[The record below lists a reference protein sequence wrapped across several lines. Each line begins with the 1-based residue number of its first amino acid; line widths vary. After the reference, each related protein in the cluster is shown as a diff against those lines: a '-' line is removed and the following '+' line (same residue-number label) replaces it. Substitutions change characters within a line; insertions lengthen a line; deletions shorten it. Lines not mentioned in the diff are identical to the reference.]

1 MAKQNTAQSSLIG
14 ASAALAQ
21 SQIPGDYA
29 AEFMKTFGAAT
40 SEFEAER
47 KAQQNEVK
55 EWLGNL
61 KTDIDFTSMSPEMEA
76 AVRETLTTGK
86 NEYAELANLVAKT
99 KDPSSMEY
107 KNAVDRM
114 NEINREFQTLAKEVA
129 TYNQEKVNITN
140 GIQSDQ
146 YSLVNDF
153 SLYKNI
159 YGLQDS
165 GVQSVTINGGH
176 LIFNGTRYD
185 SLKNPIG
192 VSELPGKVAEKAVFY
207 DSHNY
212 AMTTREENA
221 ERIALNNAFKD
232 NNAFGAF
239 LLDIPAEL
247 EEIRMKEIS
256 DAYITAKKDGTLND
270 KIEGLKSQATDMIIQ
285 AYKDAALAG
294 KARYDTKLNNSN
306 NPNNLDSRY
315 KKPETVQAMIQAQED
330 AIAEGVII
338 GAQEPPN
345 LAEDIA
351 DYNSREENVK
361 KVRGSSAKIFK
372 FGPSDNPDQIRIKLD
387 PTTKKWVYFNSKST
401 VKSEYNNLLELMN
414 SHPGLFYINKQ

>member
-1 MAKQNTAQSSLIG
+1 MAKQNTQSGLIG

-21 SQIPGDYA
+21 SQISGDYA
-29 AEFMKTFGAAT
+29 ADFMKTFGAAT
-40 SEFEAER
+40 AEFEAER

-61 KTDIDFTSMSPEMEA
+61 KTDIDFTLMSSEMEA
-76 AVRETLTTGK
+76 AVRETLTLGK
-86 NEYAELANLVAKT
+86 NEYAELANLVAKI

-140 GIQSDQ
+140 GIKSDQ

-165 GVQSVTINGGH
+165 GVQNVTIDGGH

-192 VSELPGKVAEKAVFY
+192 VSELPGKVADKAVFY

-221 ERIALNNAFKD
+221 ERITLNNAFKD
-232 NNAFGAF
+232 NDAFGAF

-256 DAYITAKKDGTLND
+256 DAYVAAKKDGTLND
-270 KIEGLKSQATDMIIQ
+270 KIEELKSQAVDMIIQ
-285 AYKDAALAG
+285 AYKDAALEG
-294 KARYDTKLNNSN
+294 EARYKAKIDPS
-306 NPNNLDSRY
+306 PSRAISDSE
-315 KKPETVQAMIQAQED
+315 KAFTAMTP
-330 AIAEGVII
+330 II
-338 GAQEPPN
+338 GATGGRSWILVDSEGKSLSEQKRD
-345 LAEDIA
+345 EDGVLIGEFKGVK
-351 DYNSREENVK
+351 YKRGTWNS
-361 KVRGSSAKIFK
+361 K
-372 FGPSDNPDQIRIKLD
+372 FS
-387 PTTKKWVYFNSKST
+387 KWVFEEGAEINAGDLVSWRANS
-401 VKSEYNNLLELMN
+401 
-414 SHPGLFYINKQ
+414 

>member
-140 GIQSDQ
+140 GIKSDQ

-159 YGLQDS
+159 YGLQDG
-165 GVQSVTINGGH
+165 GVQNVTINGGH

-232 NNAFGAF
+232 NDAFGAF

-294 KARYDTKLNNSN
+294 KARYDAKLNNVDTDDN
-306 NPNNLDSRY
+306 NSKIYKNTDGLFKNVSDLDNAYS
-315 KKPETVQAMIQAQED
+315 AMIDLKQKMD
-330 AIAEGVII
+330 ADPSLKIDDYIPI
-338 GAQEPPN
+338 SPN
-345 LAEDIA
+345 LAFRYAPKKNQWYVVTRSGQSGSWRPVARPDGQSYIIPNLRDWYVAAKELPK
-351 DYNSREENVK
+351 EE
-361 KVRGSSAKIFK
+361 
-372 FGPSDNPDQIRIKLD
+372 SD
-387 PTTKKWVYFNSKST
+387 
-401 VKSEYNNLLELMN
+401 
-414 SHPGLFYINKQ
+414 KQF

>member
-1 MAKQNTAQSSLIG
+1 MAKQNTQSGLIG

-29 AEFMKTFGAAT
+29 ADFMKTFGAAT
-40 SEFEAER
+40 AEFEAER

-55 EWLGNL
+55 EWLSNL
-61 KTDIDFTSMSPEMEA
+61 KTDIDFTLMSSEMEA
-76 AVRETLTTGK
+76 AVRETLTLGK
-86 NEYAELANLVAKT
+86 NEYAELANLVAKI

-165 GVQSVTINGGH
+165 GVQNVTIDGGH
-176 LIFNGTRYD
+176 LIFSGTRYD

-192 VSELPGKVAEKAVFY
+192 VSELPGKVADKAVFY

-232 NNAFGAF
+232 NDAFGAF

-256 DAYITAKKDGTLND
+256 DAYVAAKKDGTLNN
-270 KIEGLKSQATDMIIQ
+270 KIGELKSQAVDMIIQ
-285 AYKDAALAG
+285 AYKDAALG
-294 KARYDTKLNNSN
+294 GEARYEAKIKPGGVGEEGDA
-306 NPNNLDSRY
+306 SRY
-315 KKPETVQAMIQAQED
+315 KKPETVQAMIQVQQD
-330 AIAEGVII
+330 AIAEGSFI
-338 GAQEPPN
+338 GAQEPPDVSSN
-345 LAEDIA
+345 QA
-351 DYNSREENVK
+351 
-361 KVRGSSAKIFK
+361 KVFK
-372 FGPSDNPDQIRIKLD
+372 FGPNDNPDQIRIKMD
-387 PTTKKWVYFNSKST
+387 PATKKWIYFNSKSG
-401 VKSEYNNLLELMN
+401 VKSEYDNLLELMN
-414 SHPGLFYINKQ
+414 SHPGLFYTSN

>member
-29 AEFMKTFGAAT
+29 AKFMKTFGAAT

-76 AVRETLTTGK
+76 VVRETLTTGK

-165 GVQSVTINGGH
+165 GVQNVTINGGH

-232 NNAFGAF
+232 NDAFGAF

-294 KARYDTKLNNSN
+294 KARYDAKLNNVDTDDN
-306 NPNNLDSRY
+306 NSKIYKNTDGLFKNVSNLDNAYS
-315 KKPETVQAMIQAQED
+315 AMIDLKQKMD
-330 AIAEGVII
+330 ANPSLKIDDYIYI
-338 GAQEPPN
+338 SPN
-345 LAEDIA
+345 LAFRYAPKKNQWHAMTRSGQSGSWRPVARPDGQSYIIPNLRDWYVAAKELPK
-351 DYNSREENVK
+351 EE
-361 KVRGSSAKIFK
+361 
-372 FGPSDNPDQIRIKLD
+372 SD
-387 PTTKKWVYFNSKST
+387 
-401 VKSEYNNLLELMN
+401 
-414 SHPGLFYINKQ
+414 KQF